1 MNPLS
6 DFLIAVNYHPCD
18 PGNTTWYSERTRI
31 PREGLIPGKSLHYK
45 DPGDLFEAI
54 KVLSVSDDA
63 LVIAYC
69 DETYTLDREQPSL
82 FLDEDGRDYTEFE
95 LCVAALFG
103 PDDEDEEKDDREEE
117 DDDYEDD
124 DGRWDPYV

>member
-1 MNPLS
+1 MKPLS

-31 PREGLIPGKSLHYK
+31 PRDRLIPGKSLRFR

-63 LVIAYC
+63 LVIAYGG
-69 DETYTLDREQPSL
+69 DTYTLDREHDAFL
-82 FLDEDGRDYTEFE
+82 LDEDGRDYTEFE
-95 LCVAALFG
+95 LCVAALFD
-103 PDDEDEEKDDREEE
+103 PDDVDEEMADSQEE